1 MLVGEGGLDSPVED
15 SLYSIMK
22 PTTLNL
28 VLVTLMSLGEATAR
42 IALIFFFFL
51 CKSPA
56 FKLTTFRREFE

>member
-42 IALIFFFFL
+42 IALIFFFL
-51 CKSPA
+51 CKSPE